1 MRAIN
6 NKTIHTIEGKPTEIT
21 WVRTY
26 TEPVHV
32 NDAHNW
38 EEELEGVDEKGNK
51 FSGIGEIVDGEI
63 YAVELDTL

>member
-21 WVRTY
+21 WERTY

-32 NDAHNW
+32 NDIHNW
-38 EEELEGVDEKGNK
+38 EEEVEGVDEKGNK

-63 YAVELDTL
+63 YKVQIDE